1 MTEQH
6 AVDPIACFLTACEME
21 RREHRSSRREHKVVR
36 GRLIF
41 AEAGRFF
48 YAFDASPGLALRD
61 DTSVQVIIGGMF
73 YQGTVY
79 SRASFPHAE
88 DSRATSRGTEQ
99 TLTVALQADLG
110 LEIPS
115 ARIEGLEQDLL
126 QCLIAKLRAVKS
138 ESEIPGW
145 NAVLANRVI
154 ALSRHE
160 TEDAELIGAGKLPD
174 DLTSDQVAALSRCL
188 SQSVTY
194 LWGPPGTGKTVALA
208 ALALKLFQDNKRVL
222 IVSHTNHAVDGVLE
236 SLCKR
241 ITERGRSALP
251 EGSILRVGTMVRE
264 SFMQRFGAQVHLE
277 SVMDR
282 NQDKVSSR
290 LSQLKRELAEVRD
303 GLFAVTRKITLLD
316 AREQLLRELDKVK
329 KDAKGIDASFVS
341 AVRRLFSPED
351 SSPTD
356 IITGNTDTGVS
367 DGLELL
373 SSSVAQIS
381 REIDGCDHT
390 SLNDESV
397 ELSNRQL
404 EITEAI
410 AVLEKFIRDLRVS
423 LLDRARIVATTATQA
438 MLSANDLHMFDA
450 VLIDEASMLPL
461 PLCFLLS
468 GLARERVVVAGDF
481 RQLPAIAMSDAHM
494 VRQWYSRDVF
504 ECAGIVDL
512 VDSKRDHPALVVLTT
527 QFRSNQTL
535 CSLINSR
542 FYSGILKTASSGDT
556 TTLFFKDSLSYLNQ
570 SPVVFVDTS
579 SLKPWGEQRSRSKSN
594 LMHALIVRKIA
605 LLLSTHGIA
614 RSSESIGII
623 APYRQ
628 QSNLIGDL
636 LVECCLG
643 NHVSVGTV
651 HKFQGSERDTIILDL
666 TEGRPLELGSFFT
679 ALSLRET
686 GARLLNVALSR
697 ARKHLFVVADLEHL
711 RAQLRA
717 RHVMSGVLD
726 DLVRIG
732 YHLPVEELIGEHL
745 FWTPSE
751 EVKGS
756 TGMLAFQAFDED
768 LFLPGLVTDLLAAQ
782 DEVVFSSPTLT
793 RRVARV
799 IGSILEQ
806 RIQSGLRVTLR
817 VSATHD
823 RNSEREGVLRDL
835 RQIGVVVV
843 GAQGMIPPAAIID
856 SEVVWLGS
864 IAPFDSIAPTAG
876 LMTRCV
882 SARSAYHA
890 LELLEA
896 GEVVRE
902 AEQLRAFG

>member
-1 MTEQH
+1 
-6 AVDPIACFLTACEME
+6 
-21 RREHRSSRREHKVVR
+21 
-36 GRLIF
+36 
-41 AEAGRFF
+41 
-48 YAFDASPGLALRD
+48 
-61 DTSVQVIIGGMF
+61 
-73 YQGTVY
+73 
-79 SRASFPHAE
+79 
-88 DSRATSRGTEQ
+88 
-99 TLTVALQADLG
+99 
-110 LEIPS
+110 
-115 ARIEGLEQDLL
+115 
-126 QCLIAKLRAVKS
+126 
-138 ESEIPGW
+138 
-145 NAVLANRVI
+145 
-154 ALSRHE
+154 
-160 TEDAELIGAGKLPD
+160 
-174 DLTSDQVAALSRCL
+174 
-188 SQSVTY
+188 
-194 LWGPPGTGKTVALA
+194 
-208 ALALKLFQDNKRVL
+208 
-222 IVSHTNHAVDGVLE
+222 
-236 SLCKR
+236 
-241 ITERGRSALP
+241 
-251 EGSILRVGTMVRE
+251 
-264 SFMQRFGAQVHLE
+264 
-277 SVMDR
+277 
-282 NQDKVSSR
+282 
-290 LSQLKRELAEVRD
+290 
-303 GLFAVTRKITLLD
+303 
-316 AREQLLRELDKVK
+316 
-329 KDAKGIDASFVS
+329 
-341 AVRRLFSPED
+341 
-351 SSPTD
+351 
-356 IITGNTDTGVS
+356 
-367 DGLELL
+367 
-373 SSSVAQIS
+373 
-381 REIDGCDHT
+381 
-390 SLNDESV
+390 
-397 ELSNRQL
+397 
-404 EITEAI
+404 
-410 AVLEKFIRDLRVS
+410 
-423 LLDRARIVATTATQA
+423 
-438 MLSANDLHMFDA
+438 
-450 VLIDEASMLPL
+450 
-461 PLCFLLS
+461 
-468 GLARERVVVAGDF
+468 
-481 RQLPAIAMSDAHM
+481 
-494 VRQWYSRDVF
+494 
-504 ECAGIVDL
+504 
-512 VDSKRDHPALVVLTT
+512 
-527 QFRSNQTL
+527 
-535 CSLINSR
+535 
-542 FYSGILKTASSGDT
+542 
-556 TTLFFKDSLSYLNQ
+556 
-570 SPVVFVDTS
+570 
-579 SLKPWGEQRSRSKSN
+579 
-594 LMHALIVRKIA
+594 MHALIVRKIA

-876 LMTRCV
+876 LMTR
-882 SARSAYHA
+882 
-890 LELLEA
+890 
-896 GEVVRE
+896 
-902 AEQLRAFG
+902 